1 MEYCSHDQVKAL
13 CEEFGF
19 HFTKSLGQNFLVN
32 PDTVRRIA
40 EASGADRDTA
50 VLEVGPG
57 FGALTA
63 ALAERAGHVY
73 ALELDRSLFPVL
85 DKTLADYSN
94 VTLIQGDVLKADLA
108 APFADDAHPRRI
120 VAANLPYYITTKTIL
135 RLLGTRMFDRLTV
148 MIQKEAADKLL
159 CRPGTENWC
168 LFSLL
173 AHHYAD
179 VELCFPVPRSSF
191 RPQPTVD
198 SSVIRMTPRKPLDD
212 AAEPV
217 FLRLADGVFAMR
229 RKNLVN
235 CLRPVFGQEIA
246 ESATEICAI
255 DPARRGESLTLA
267 EAEALAEC
275 VSRLQSKK
283 V

>member
-32 PDTVRRIA
+32 PDVVTRIA

-63 ALAERAGHVY
+63 ALAERAGQVY
-73 ALELDRSLFPVL
+73 ALELDKSLFPVL
-85 DKTLADYSN
+85 DKTLAGYSN
-94 VTLIQGDVLKADLA
+94 VTVTQGDVLKADLA
-108 APFADDAHPRRI
+108 ALFGGDTHTKRI

-135 RLLGTRMFDRLTV
+135 RLLNARMFDRLTV

-159 CRPGTENWC
+159 CQPGTENWC

-179 VELCFPVPRSSF
+179 VELCFPVPRSAF

-198 SSVIRMTPRKPLDD
+198 SSVIRMTPRKPL
-212 AAEPV
+212 EGETESV
-217 FLRLADGVFAMR
+217 FLRLADGVFATR
-229 RKNLVN
+229 RKNIAN
-235 CLRPVFGQEIA
+235 CLRPIFGPEI
-246 ESATEICAI
+246 TEAAAGFCGI

-267 EAEALAEC
+267 EAESFASAIQ
-275 VSRLQSKK
+275 RLSAKK
-283 V
+283 I